1 MELPNDIWNEIV
13 KNSITTVQDYKDKL
27 DINGINR
34 LMNEM
39 KQRKQKLIKERKS
52 QFGKNY
58 IVIFEGKY
66 WVITNMFSNK
76 IENTNVQISRLY
88 KCETYYEYGYYTA
101 NTYEQKVNVFD
112 ILLYKT
118 HSQVLLPV
126 KEYVK
131 TLKTFDR
138 IRYVVYSADGENNY
152 FNGNVASITKN
163 HIITDHRV
171 KVHKNNI
178 LLN

>member
-52 QFGKNY
+52 HFGKNY
-58 IVIFEGKY
+58 IVIFAGKHY
-66 WVITNMFSNK
+66 VITDMFSIK
-76 IENTNVQISRLY
+76 TENIQISRLY
-88 KCETYYEYGYYTA
+88 KTDTYYEYGYYTA
-101 NTYEQKVNVFD
+101 RIYEQKVSIFD

-118 HSQVLLPV
+118 YEQVLLPV

-138 IRYVVYSADGENNY
+138 IRYVVYSKDGDNNY
-152 FNGNVASITKN
+152 FDGNVASITKN
-163 HIITDHRV
+163 HIITDSGV

>member
-1 MELPNDIWNEIV
+1 MELPNEIWDIIV

-52 QFGKNY
+52 YFHKNY
-58 IVIFEGKY
+58 IVIYEGKY

-76 IENTNVQISRLY
+76 TENILISRLY
-88 KCETYYEYGYYTA
+88 RTEKYYEYGYFL
-101 NTYEQKVNVFD
+101 NTSDTEKVSIFD

-118 HSQVLLPV
+118 KEQVLSPV

-138 IRYVVYSADGENNY
+138 VRYVEYGKDGENKYYNS
-152 FNGNVASITKN
+152 NVASITKN
-163 HIITDHRV
+163 HIITGIGV